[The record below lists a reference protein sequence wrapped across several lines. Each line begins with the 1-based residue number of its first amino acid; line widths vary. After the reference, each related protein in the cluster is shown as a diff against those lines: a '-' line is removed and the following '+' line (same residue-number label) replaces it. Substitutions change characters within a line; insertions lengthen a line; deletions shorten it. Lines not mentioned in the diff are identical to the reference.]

1 MVGVGASF
9 EPISILDW
17 KFVFEVKDFTALSIS
32 IPILVLAVA
41 CVLFLKN
48 SSELS
53 RIYVKAN
60 NIIYTCILAIVFV
73 FSVLSITK
81 STEFLYFIF

>member
-1 MVGVGASF
+1 MVKHIMIMG
-9 EPISILDW
+9 LD
-17 KFVFEVKDFTALSIS
+17 FIVNVKDFTALTVS
-32 IPILVLAVA
+32 IPILILALV

-48 SSELS
+48 SCELS
-53 RIYVKAN
+53 RLYVKAN
-60 NIIYTCILAIVFV
+60 NAFLTCILAIVFV